1 MYFFSIKYPV
11 GLQTKYSNPMQVT
24 YVSRN
29 SNVGFVLEHTIV
41 CFGQVA
47 TRTFKTGSVLSKK
60 SFVFVDTCSDPG
72 LANRILG
79 S

>member
-11 GLQTKYSNPMQVT
+11 GLQTKYSNPMQVI
-24 YVSRN
+24 YVGRN
-29 SNVGFVLEHTIV
+29 SIIGCVLEHTIV

-47 TRTFKTGSVLSKK
+47 TRKLKAGSVLSKK

-72 LANRILG
+72 LAKQNSR
-79 S
+79 